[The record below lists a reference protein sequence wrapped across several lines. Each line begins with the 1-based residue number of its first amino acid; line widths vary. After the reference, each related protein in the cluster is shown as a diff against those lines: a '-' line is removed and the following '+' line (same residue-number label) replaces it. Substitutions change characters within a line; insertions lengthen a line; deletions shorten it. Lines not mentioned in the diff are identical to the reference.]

1 MDTIKSK
8 SDIAQLLDA
17 IKIKGDIAQL
27 RCMEVPAGRR
37 YPDHAHIDS
46 YCELVLSGRYTQ
58 KIGRER
64 IVRSAGQ
71 VYLMSGRLAHSDEFL
86 APVRS
91 ISVEFLREQEN
102 HWVYRGRIDTFAP
115 DVRTP
120 ALIGICRSLAQEA
133 LAVDAFSAL
142 AVDAHAC
149 ELLVLAL
156 RGQNDQAGL
165 RNGEV
170 HWMSRVWERLN
181 DEPCGSASINELAAL
196 AQVHPGHLARA
207 FRMQFGLP
215 IARYQRQLRLQN
227 AARALVA
234 GVPIVEVSL
243 AAGYAAQSQFTTAFK
258 RAFGVTPAVYRRTHQ
273 A

>member
-1 MDTIKSK
+1 
-8 SDIAQLLDA
+8 
-17 IKIKGDIAQL
+17 
-27 RCMEVPAGRR
+27 MEVSAGRC
-37 YPDHAHIDS
+37 YADHAHIDS

-64 IVRSAGQ
+64 FVRSAGQ

-102 HWVYRGRIDTFAP
+102 HWVYRGHIDTFVP

-120 ALIGICRSLAQEA
+120 ALGRICRGLAREA
-133 LAVDAFSAL
+133 LALDAFSAL

-156 RGQNDQAGL
+156 RGHKDQPGL
-165 RNGEV
+165 RNSEV
-170 HWMSRVWERLN
+170 HWMSKVWERLN
-181 DEPCGSASINELAAL
+181 DEPGGSASINELAAL

-215 IARYQRQLRLQN
+215 IAQYQRQLRLQS
-227 AARALVA
+227 AARALVI
-234 GVPIVEVSL
+234 GIPIVEVSL

-258 RAFGVTPAVYRRTHQ
+258 RAFGVTPAVYRRTHR